1 MNNVCGLDVH
11 KDSVFIC
18 IIKANGDKIEERFGV
33 LTPEV
38 DRLRDLLVCHSVGE
52 VAMESISIYWIPIW
66 RVLCSDFHVKLVNP
80 YFIKQLPGRKT
91 DVQDAYWMATVL
103 QKDLI
108 KGSYIPERII

>member
-38 DRLRDLLVCHSVGE
+38 DRLRDLLVCYSVGE

-66 RVLCSDFHVKLVNP
+66 RVLCRDFHVKLVNP